1 MNNMNWIGLKTL
13 YMKEMRRTTAIPLQT
28 ILSPVIST
36 MLYFIVFG
44 GAIGASMTQIGGV
57 TYAQFIVPG
66 LIMMA
71 LIMNSLMASSS
82 GIFFPKFM
90 GTLYEILS
98 APLSY
103 LEITLGY
110 VLSATSRALI
120 IAAIIYLT
128 ALVYTPI
135 PVMHP
140 FIALLFSF
148 FTALTFA
155 LFGFILGLWA
165 ENFDKLNVFPM
176 LIITPLSFLG
186 GIFYSLDMLSPLW
199 QKLSLLNPV
208 VYMISGLR
216 WSFFGFSDIDP
227 WTSFGLI
234 SVFLVICSLTLV
246 VIFKK
251 GYKLKD

>member
-1 MNNMNWIGLKTL
+1 
-13 YMKEMRRTTAIPLQT
+13 MKEMRRTTAIPLQT

-44 GAIGASMTQIGGV
+44 SAIGGSVTQIGGV

-71 LIMNSLMASSS
+71 LIMNSLAASSS

-90 GTLYEILS
+90 NTIYEILS

-110 VLSATSRALI
+110 VLSATTRALI
-120 IAAIIYLT
+120 IAIIIYLT
-128 ALVYTPI
+128 ALFFTPI
-135 PVMHP
+135 PVAHP
-140 FIALLFSF
+140 FLALGFGIL
-148 FTALTFA
+148 TALTFA
-155 LFGFILGLWA
+155 LFGFILGIWA

-199 QKLSLLNPV
+199 QKISLINPV

-216 WSFFGFSDIDP
+216 WSFFGVADINP
-227 WTSFGLI
+227 WVSVALI
-234 SVFLVICSLTLV
+234 SVFLVLCSLTLV
-246 VIFKK
+246 ALFRV